1 MTNVSR
7 YPIIF
12 AILLV
17 LIIICAAPVAAAKH
31 IIVIYDVSG
40 SMYRLKT
47 GKDTYTTYMES
58 DDIQRV
64 NDYVTNLLFTNAAQP
79 LSDIDDT
86 YIKECDAA
94 YVSKPLYQNGDVLTY
109 AEYAK
114 QRTEKISRRQV
125 NKAEFQKQLP
135 NPTRMKESFYGL
147 VSYLL
152 RAETE
157 VYDELY
163 READDE
169 TYWLFVTDGDIDN
182 SGKSDTGIAAILK
195 RLAEIEEEYY
205 APLVLGILVNNHV
218 KIEVRKLQKRRDID
232 TIFIANQMKPD
243 EPATKLSLSEDN
255 AGQFISETLV
265 IDTKN
270 SQKAKFQLDSL
281 TMEVV
286 DKNRKPLQ
294 VANQDNEVE
303 ALQLAP
309 VPLGGSSPPYA
320 LRVPFPA
327 NPELAT
333 PGNQLKLEVAYTYDG
348 VDKVHP
354 VPLMNYTA
362 VIDSVYI
369 SDTEDLHQPAK
380 QLELV
385 FSEDA
390 YHVELVV
397 QSESPNKDAFQI
409 TQVRS
414 HVQYKDGRKL
424 CAASVSDTPD
434 SLDKPFSVK
443 VPKENDLDWYGNKL
457 ALDID
462 YSYEGT
468 PRFAT
473 IGVPFKLQGGG
484 GGFPMWLLFVM
495 LLIPL
500 GVALFFLTRWLLGV
514 VGPHPIQIRLVE
526 VGKSGD
532 PVPGGKEESFKLP
545 AKATLKFGPGSTEE
559 RCFDVG
565 CLAFLYHKGKFLQQG
580 EILLFEDANDTQG
593 RALDAQETLTLRRNL
608 QTDIVQARRDAEE
621 VYVQFEIV
629 TEASGGAREKGRE
642 RSPIDDKPIDTPNL
656 LDG

>member
-7 YPIIF
+7 YPALF
-12 AILLV
+12 AVLLG

-40 SMYRLKT
+40 SMFRLKT

-58 DDIQRV
+58 DDIRRV
-64 NDYVTNLLFTNAAQP
+64 NAYVTNLLFTNAAQP
-79 LSDIDDT
+79 LRDIDDT
-86 YIKECDAA
+86 YIKEGDAA

-114 QRTEKISRRQV
+114 QRNERISRRTV
-125 NKAEFQKQLP
+125 NKDEFQRQLP
-135 NPTRMKESFYGL
+135 EPTRMKESFYGL

-157 VYDELY
+157 VYNELY

-169 TYWLFVTDGDIDN
+169 TYWIFVTDGDIDN

-205 APLVLGILVNNHV
+205 SPLVLGILVNNHV

-270 SQKAKFQLDSL
+270 SEKAKFQLDSL
-281 TMEVV
+281 TVEVV

-294 VANQDNEVE
+294 VANQDNQVE
-303 ALQLAP
+303 ALQINP
-309 VPLGGSSPPYA
+309 VPLGENSPPYE
-320 LRVPFPA
+320 LRIPFPA

-333 PGNQLKLEVAYTYDG
+333 PGNQVKLEVTYTYDG

-369 SDTEDLHQPAK
+369 SDTENPRPAK
-380 QLELV
+380 QLHLV
-385 FSEDA
+385 FSEDT

-397 QSESPNKDAFQI
+397 HSESPNKDAFQI

-414 HVQYKDGRKL
+414 HVQYKDGSKL
-424 CAASVSDTPD
+424 CAANVSNIPE
-434 SLDKPFSVK
+434 SLNTPFSIV
-443 VPKENDLDWYGNKL
+443 VPKEKDLDWYGNKL

-462 YSYEGT
+462 YTYEGT

-484 GGFPMWLLFVM
+484 GGFPMWLLFV

-532 PVPGGKEESFKLP
+532 AVPGEKEESFKLP
-545 AKATLKFGPGSTEE
+545 AKATLEFSPGGPEE

-565 CLAFLYHKGKFLQQG
+565 CPAFLYHKGKFLQQG

-608 QTDIVQARRDAEE
+608 QTDVVQTRRDAEE

-629 TEASGGAREKGRE
+629 TEFDNGAQEKGTEHPPPEPDPR
-642 RSPIDDKPIDTPNL
+642 DNL
-656 LDG
+656 DPLDL

>member
-7 YPIIF
+7 YPMLF
-12 AILLV
+12 AVLLV
-17 LIIICAAPVAAAKH
+17 LIICAAPIAAAKH

-64 NDYVTNLLFTNAAQP
+64 NAYVTNLLFTNVAQP

-163 READDE
+163 REGDDE

-281 TMEVV
+281 TVEVV
-286 DKNRKPLQ
+286 DKNRKLLQ

-303 ALQLAP
+303 ALQLNP

-320 LRVPFPA
+320 LRIPFPA
-327 NPELAT
+327 NPELAI
-333 PGNQLKLEVAYTYDG
+333 PGNQLKLEVTYTYDG

-369 SDTEDLHQPAK
+369 SDTEDSHQPAK
-380 QLELV
+380 QLDLV

-390 YHVELVV
+390 YHVELAV

-424 CAASVSDTPD
+424 CAANVSDTPD

-462 YSYEGT
+462 YTYEGT

-484 GGFPMWLLFVM
+484 GGFPMWLLVIP
-495 LLIPL
+495 LLIL
-500 GVALFFLTRWLLGV
+500 LIGALFFLLRRGKAWITGPQIEHQIGLAQVTAAGTPLGE
-514 VGPHPIQIRLVE
+514 QRYFTLT
-526 VGKSGD
+526 
-532 PVPGGKEESFKLP
+532 KETIL
-545 AKATLKFGPGSTEE
+545 AFGQDDDAGLH
-559 RCFDVG
+559 FDVG
-565 CLAFLYHKGKFLQQG
+565 SAAFLYCNENA
-580 EILLFEDANDTQG
+580 EILLFEDVDADEGRHLETQE
-593 RALDAQETLTLRRNL
+593 RLVLTRSDDE
-608 QTDIVQARRDAEE
+608 QVHVD
-621 VYVQFEIV
+621 FEIA
-629 TEASGGAREKGRE
+629 TEGAGRGQEKGPE
-642 RSPIDDKPIDTPNL
+642 PFAIEVEENGSNP
-656 LDG
+656 LDR

>member
-1 MTNVSR
+1 
-7 YPIIF
+7 
-12 AILLV
+12 
-17 LIIICAAPVAAAKH
+17 
-31 IIVIYDVSG
+31 
-40 SMYRLKT
+40 
-47 GKDTYTTYMES
+47 
-58 DDIQRV
+58 
-64 NDYVTNLLFTNAAQP
+64 
-79 LSDIDDT
+79 
-86 YIKECDAA
+86 
-94 YVSKPLYQNGDVLTY
+94 
-109 AEYAK
+109 
-114 QRTEKISRRQV
+114 
-125 NKAEFQKQLP
+125 
-135 NPTRMKESFYGL
+135 MKESFYGL

-157 VYDELY
+157 VYNELY

-169 TYWLFVTDGDIDN
+169 TYWIFVTDGDIDN

-195 RLAEIEEEYY
+195 RLAEIEDEYY
-205 APLVLGILVNNHV
+205 SPLVLGILVNNHV

-232 TIFIANQMKPD
+232 TIFIANQTKPD
-243 EPATKLSLSEDN
+243 EPAKKLSLSEDN

-281 TMEVV
+281 TVEVV

-294 VANQDNEVE
+294 VANQDNQVE
-303 ALQLAP
+303 ALQLDP
-309 VPLGGSSPPYA
+309 VPLGGSSPPYE
-320 LRVPFPA
+320 LRIPFPA

-333 PGNQLKLEVAYTYDG
+333 PGNQVKLEVTYTYDG
-348 VDKVHP
+348 VDKIHP

-369 SDTEDLHQPAK
+369 SSYPENSHQPAK
-380 QLELV
+380 QLDLV

-397 QSESPNKDAFQI
+397 QSESPNKGAFQI
-409 TQVRS
+409 NQVRS

-424 CAASVSDTPD
+424 CAANVSNTPESLDTP
-434 SLDKPFSVK
+434 FSIV

-457 ALDID
+457 ALDIE
-462 YSYEGT
+462 YTYEGN

-484 GGFPMWLLFVM
+484 GGFPMWLLFVL

-532 PVPGGKEESFKLP
+532 AVPGGKEESFKLP
-545 AKATLKFGPGSTEE
+545 AKATLEFSPGGPEE

-565 CLAFLYHKGKFLQQG
+565 CPAFLYHKGKFLQQG

-608 QTDIVQARRDAEE
+608 QTDIVQARKDDEE

-629 TEASGGAREKGRE
+629 TESDSGAREKGPE
-642 RSPIDDKPIDTPNL
+642 RPLPDPAPRDNL
-656 LDG
+656 DPLDL

>member
-7 YPIIF
+7 YPMLF
-12 AILLV
+12 AVLLV
-17 LIIICAAPVAAAKH
+17 LIICAAPIAAAKH

-58 DDIQRV
+58 DDILRV
-64 NDYVTNLLFTNAAQP
+64 NDYVTNLLFSNVAQP

-163 READDE
+163 READEE

-270 SQKAKFQLDSL
+270 SQKTKFQLASL
-281 TMEVV
+281 TVEVV

-294 VANQDNEVE
+294 VANQDNKVE
-303 ALQLAP
+303 ALQLNP

-320 LRVPFPA
+320 LRIPFPA
-327 NPELAT
+327 NPELAI
-333 PGNQLKLEVAYTYDG
+333 PGNQLKLEVTYTYDG

-369 SDTEDLHQPAK
+369 SDTEDSHQPAK
-380 QLELV
+380 QLDLV

-390 YHVELVV
+390 YHVELAV

-424 CAASVSDTPD
+424 CAANVSNIPD

-462 YSYEGT
+462 YTYEGT

-484 GGFPMWLLFVM
+484 GGFPMWLLVIP
-495 LLIPL
+495 LLIL
-500 GVALFFLTRWLLGV
+500 LIGALFFLLRRGKAWLTGPQIEHQIGLAQVTAAGTPLGE
-514 VGPHPIQIRLVE
+514 QRYFTLT
-526 VGKSGD
+526 
-532 PVPGGKEESFKLP
+532 KETIL
-545 AKATLKFGPGSTEE
+545 AFGQDDDAGLH
-559 RCFDVG
+559 FDVG
-565 CLAFLYHKGKFLQQG
+565 SAAFLYCNENA
-580 EILLFEDANDTQG
+580 EILLFEDVDADEGRHLETQE
-593 RALDAQETLTLRRNL
+593 RLVLTRSDDE
-608 QTDIVQARRDAEE
+608 QVHVD
-621 VYVQFEIV
+621 FEIA
-629 TEASGGAREKGRE
+629 TEGAGRGQEKGPE
-642 RSPIDDKPIDTPNL
+642 PFAIEVEENGSNP
-656 LDG
+656 LDR

>member
-7 YPIIF
+7 YPMLF
-12 AILLV
+12 AVLLV
-17 LIIICAAPVAAAKH
+17 LIICAAPIAAAKH

-58 DDIQRV
+58 DDILRV
-64 NDYVTNLLFTNAAQP
+64 NDYVTNLLFSNVAQP

-163 READDE
+163 REGDDE

-281 TMEVV
+281 TVEVV

-294 VANQDNEVE
+294 VANQNNEVE
-303 ALQLAP
+303 ALQLNP
-309 VPLGGSSPPYA
+309 VPLGGSSPPYE
-320 LRVPFPA
+320 LRIPFPA

-333 PGNQLKLEVAYTYDG
+333 PGNQLKLEVTYTYDG

-369 SDTEDLHQPAK
+369 SDTENLQQPAK
-380 QLELV
+380 QLHLV

-390 YHVELVV
+390 YHVELAVR
-397 QSESPNKDAFQI
+397 SESPNKDAFQI

-424 CAASVSDTPD
+424 CAANVSNIPD

-462 YSYEGT
+462 YTYEGT

-484 GGFPMWLLFVM
+484 GGFPMWLLVIP
-495 LLIPL
+495 LLIL
-500 GVALFFLTRWLLGV
+500 LIGALFFLLRRGKAWITGPQIEHQIGLAQVTAAGTPLGE
-514 VGPHPIQIRLVE
+514 QRYFTLT
-526 VGKSGD
+526 
-532 PVPGGKEESFKLP
+532 KETIL
-545 AKATLKFGPGSTEE
+545 AFGQDDDAGLH
-559 RCFDVG
+559 FDVG
-565 CLAFLYHKGKFLQQG
+565 SAAFLYCNENA
-580 EILLFEDANDTQG
+580 EILLFEDVDADEGRHLETQE
-593 RALDAQETLTLRRNL
+593 RLVLTRSDDE
-608 QTDIVQARRDAEE
+608 QVHVD
-621 VYVQFEIV
+621 FEIA
-629 TEASGGAREKGRE
+629 TEGAGRGQEKGPE
-642 RSPIDDKPIDTPNL
+642 PFAIEVEENGSNP
-656 LDG
+656 LDR

>member
-1 MTNVSR
+1 MINVSR
-7 YPIIF
+7 YPALF
-12 AILLV
+12 AVLLV
-17 LIIICAAPVAAAKH
+17 LIIIYAAPVAAAKH

-40 SMYRLKT
+40 SMFRLKT

-58 DDIQRV
+58 DDIRRV
-64 NDYVTNLLFTNAAQP
+64 NAYVTNLLFTNAAQP
-79 LSDIDDT
+79 LRDIDDT
-86 YIKECDAA
+86 YIKEGDAA

-114 QRTEKISRRQV
+114 QRNEKISRRTV

-182 SGKSDTGIAAILK
+182 SGKSDTGIASILK

-205 APLVLGILVNNHV
+205 SPLVLGILVNNHV
-218 KIEVRKLQKRRDID
+218 KIEVRQLQKRRDID

-281 TMEVV
+281 ALEVV

-303 ALQLAP
+303 ALQLDP

-320 LRVPFPA
+320 LRIPFPA

-333 PGNQLKLEVAYTYDG
+333 PGNQLKLEVTYTYDG

-369 SDTEDLHQPAK
+369 SHQENPRQPAK

-390 YHVELVV
+390 YSVKLVV
-397 QSESPNKDAFQI
+397 QSESPNKGAFQI

-424 CAASVSDTPD
+424 CAASVSNTPD

-443 VPKENDLDWYGNKL
+443 VPRENDLDWYGNKL

-462 YSYEGT
+462 YTYEGN

-484 GGFPMWLLFVM
+484 GGFPMWLLVIP
-495 LLIPL
+495 LLIL
-500 GVALFFLTRWLLGV
+500 LIGALFFLLRRGKAWITGPQIEHQIGLAQVTAAGTPLGEKRYFTL
-514 VGPHPIQIRLVE
+514 P
-526 VGKSGD
+526 
-532 PVPGGKEESFKLP
+532 KETIL
-545 AKATLKFGPGSTEE
+545 AFGQDDDAGLH
-559 RCFDVG
+559 FDVG
-565 CLAFLYHKGKFLQQG
+565 SAAFLYCNENA
-580 EILLFEDANDTQG
+580 EILLFEDADANEGRHIETQE
-593 RALDAQETLTLRRNL
+593 RLVLTRGDDE
-608 QTDIVQARRDAEE
+608 QVHVD
-621 VYVQFEIV
+621 FEIV
-629 TEASGGAREKGRE
+629 AEDAGRGQEKGPE
-642 RSPIDDKPIDTPNL
+642 SFPIDVEQGNGSNP
-656 LDG
+656 LDR